1 MNKKDAVYEFLQN
14 INRGS
19 FADLLE
25 IIDYESD
32 NLDFQS
38 REIIFYVV
46 ERLKALC
53 HNGFNTCY
61 P

>member
-1 MNKKDAVYEFLQN
+1 MEMNKKDAVYEFLQN

-32 NLDFQS
+32 NLDFKETWIKKG
-38 REIIFYVV
+38 R
-46 ERLKALC
+46 
-53 HNGFNTCY
+53 
-61 P
+61 